1 MTTKIQTIKTDHLI
15 PYARNSRT
23 HNEAQVAQIAGSIK
37 EFGFTNPVLVDDFN
51 TIIAG
56 HGRVM
61 AAKKLGLEEVPVI
74 VLSHLTDTQRQA
86 YVIAD
91 NKIALNAGW
100 DEEMLKLEVKDLA
113 EAKYDFNLI
122 GMSEVEFEMYSKA
135 TDAEAQENDDAEPI
149 DNSET
154 NVRQIII
161 NYPLEQYVDI
171 IEKMANYAEQFALSN
186 NTEVLSHLLET
197 NGYEINQ
204 RQED

>member
-1 MTTKIQTIKTDHLI
+1 MKIQTLKTDHLI

-86 YVIAD
+86 YVMAD

-113 EAKYDFNLI
+113 EAKYDFNLL
-122 GMSEVEFEMYSKA
+122 GMTEVEFDMYSKA
-135 TDAEAQENDDAEPI
+135 ADAEAQDNQGGDPI

-154 NVRQIII
+154 NVRQIIV
-161 NYPLEQYVDI
+161 NYPLDQYVDI
-171 IEKMANYAEQFALSN
+171 IEKMANYAEQYALSN

-204 RQED
+204 RQEA